1 MVFMCFLRFIHNS
14 QLKKKYNAHL
24 KISLFP
30 VHFDFFGGIRTFVHS
45 SLGYGSVLNPKH

>member
-1 MVFMCFLRFIHNS
+1 MVFMCFLRFIQNS
-14 QLKKKYNAHL
+14 LKKNYNANL

-45 SLGYGSVLNPKH
+45 SLGYRSLLNPKH